1 MTGVYDSGGVFSGLD
16 NPIHLLVIA
25 VVVLIIFGPARLP
38 SIGRAVGSGIRELR
52 GSLTGEDQPA
62 EKKSDDTGA

>member
-1 MTGVYDSGGVFSGLD
+1 MFSGLD

-38 SIGRAVGSGIRELR
+38 GIGRAVGSGIRELR
-52 GSLTGEDQPA
+52 GSLTGEDKPA
-62 EKKSDDTGA
+62 DKSDKS

>member
-1 MTGVYDSGGVFSGLD
+1 VFSGLE

-25 VVVLIIFGPARLP
+25 LVVLIIFGPARLP

-52 GSLTGEDQPA
+52 GSLSGEDQPPD
-62 EKKSDDTGA
+62 KSDKS

>member
-1 MTGVYDSGGVFSGLD
+1 VFSGLE

-25 VVVLIIFGPARLP
+25 LVVLIVFGPARLP

-52 GSLTGEDQPA
+52 GSLSGEDQPT
-62 EKKSDDTGA
+62 EKSDKS